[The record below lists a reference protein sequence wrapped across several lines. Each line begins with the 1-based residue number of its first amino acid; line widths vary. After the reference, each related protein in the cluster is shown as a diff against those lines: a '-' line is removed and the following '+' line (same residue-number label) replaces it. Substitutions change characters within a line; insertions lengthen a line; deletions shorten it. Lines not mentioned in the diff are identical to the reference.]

1 MGCSFHSFFHS
12 FIRYLY
18 GNGGD
23 VDAGG
28 GWNMHGLGLSWGGG
42 GGFNFWV
49 WHPVPFLSSFLFIS
63 MLFCVYVCVHQ
74 KHTYTT
80 HTHTYIHTYIHT
92 YKHHLQLQQKQKQ

>member
-1 MGCSFHSFFHS
+1 MIVRRCSFHSFFHS

-23 VDAGG
+23 DDADDADDVDDGG

-49 WHPVPFLSSFLFIS
+49 
-63 MLFCVYVCVHQ
+63 
-74 KHTYTT
+74 
-80 HTHTYIHTYIHT
+80 
-92 YKHHLQLQQKQKQ
+92 